1 MEADDNNS
9 LQTKDDISKALE
21 LESIDFFVRLMSLLG
36 LPRSVGEIYG
46 LLYFNPEALTMDQV
60 ASRLEISIGSA
71 SQGLKTLRSLK
82 AVKTSYVQGDRRDH
96 YLAESEFRR
105 LFSTFLNDEIL
116 PHLESAKDRI
126 KRMEQEMPMETSE
139 HFEFYNIRIEKL
151 KRLTKASGRLLP
163 ALARLLKL

>member
-1 MEADDNNS
+1 MEANENYS
-9 LQTKDDISKALE
+9 LQTKDNVSKALE

-46 LLYFNPEALTMDQV
+46 LLYFNPSPLTMDQV
-60 ASRLEISIGSA
+60 ATRLEISIGSA

-139 HFEFYNIRIEKL
+139 NFEFYNIRIEKL

>member
-1 MEADDNNS
+1 MEADDNYS
-9 LQTKDDISKALE
+9 LQTKDDVSKALE

-96 YLAESEFRR
+96 YRAESEFRR

-139 HFEFYNIRIEKL
+139 NFEFYNIRIEKL

>member
-1 MEADDNNS
+1 MEANENYS
-9 LQTKDDISKALE
+9 LQTKDNVSKALE

-46 LLYFNPEALTMDQV
+46 LLYFNPSPLTMDQV
-60 ASRLEISIGSA
+60 ATRLEISIGSA

-126 KRMEQEMPMETSE
+126 KRMEREMPMETSE
-139 HFEFYNIRIEKL
+139 NFEFYNIRIEKL